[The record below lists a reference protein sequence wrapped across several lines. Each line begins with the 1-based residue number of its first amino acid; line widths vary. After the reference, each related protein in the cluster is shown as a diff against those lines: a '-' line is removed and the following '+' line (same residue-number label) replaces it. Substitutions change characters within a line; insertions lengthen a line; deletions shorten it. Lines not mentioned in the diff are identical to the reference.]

1 MAPTT
6 KHAAAHDGVKVLE
19 EGHLFFF
26 YRPKVEQESPESI
39 DDIQRLMLVMRPLG
53 GSDVGPQGEEA
64 VQSDG
69 DEKELEESKVSYRI
83 QKTLTFTVGNLLLK
97 KIA

>member
-1 MAPTT
+1 MAPKAKKQETT
-6 KHAAAHDGVKVLE
+6 HSDAVKVLE

-39 DDIQRLMLVMRPLG
+39 DDLQRLILVMRPVG

-64 VQSDG
+64 VQDEG
-69 DEKELEESKVSYRI
+69 DEKELKRSKVRRSI
-83 QKTLTFTVGNLLLK
+83 GLPLTWIVAF
-97 KIA
+97 A